1 MAKKIITAVTG
12 LALAAGITVTSTTT
26 AAAADYTVKEGDSL
40 WKISKE
46 QLGKGTRYKEIFEAN
61 KDTIKDPRLIH
72 VGQTLNI
79 PGKNV
84 VADSGIEDVSV
95 APAEI
100 TSGTESINSA
110 EGTAVTDDASIEGT
124 VESTD
129 APVAI
134 TPYTSFAGKW
144 VGMGYYVDGVPS
156 YEAGLPDMNG
166 GLRKL
171 PSQLKIEEDGS
182 FYITQLIDIA
192 GNLTET
198 ADGFVHTSPQGLYD
212 LNIKYDSGSD
222 TIRLSGTIRGKDT
235 DVIYMREPEI
245 PGIASK
251 VIGKWVC
258 VEGSNLLEDSLKPQD
273 YHIEF
278 HNLKKVQIEFLP
290 DFKAKVTYNP
300 DIVYETNYMV
310 EGNYI
315 RIPFVKD
322 QNIRLYIAVNPQ
334 GELTGLRLTSNL
346 DKIGN
351 TDGALFQRVVE
362 KTNSPLDDFI
372 IGEWKDTYCFDG
384 MYVVNS
390 KSMDKY
396 IMESKEGFTPDDFY
410 EDAVFCADGTG
421 YTIKNSGATDSFAYQ
436 INGDKVSLVFE
447 NGGVREMYYS
457 KDTGCLYT
465 SDREDPFPRTYIME
479 KIS

>member
-12 LALAAGITVTSTTT
+12 LALAAGITVTSTTS
-26 AAAADYTVKEGDSL
+26 AAAADYTVKEGDCL

-46 QLGKGTRYKEIFEAN
+46 QLGKGTRYKEIFEVN
-61 KDTIKDPRLIH
+61 KDTIKDPRLIR
-72 VGQTLNI
+72 VGQTLRI
-79 PGKNV
+79 PGKND
-84 VADSGIEDVSV
+84 VADSGIEGTSV
-95 APAEI
+95 AP
-100 TSGTESINSA
+100 GTGSINSA
-110 EGTAVTDDASIEGT
+110 EITEASSDASIDKTTEN
-124 VESTD
+124 TD
-129 APVAI
+129 APAVI
-134 TPYTSFAGKW
+134 TPYSSFAGKW

-156 YEAGLPDMNG
+156 YEAGLPDMQG
-166 GLRKL
+166 GLQSL
-171 PSQLKIEEDGS
+171 PSKLKIEEDGS
-182 FYITQLIDIA
+182 FSISQLIDIA
-192 GNLTET
+192 GHLTET
-198 ADGFVHTSPQGLYD
+198 AEGFVHTSPQGLYN
-212 LNIKYDSGSD
+212 LNFKYDSGSD
-222 TIRLSGTIRGKDT
+222 TIRLSGTIRGKNT

-258 VEGSNLLEDSLKPQD
+258 VEGSNLLEDSLKAQD

-300 DIVYETNYMV
+300 DIVFETNYMV

-346 DKIGN
+346 DEKGN

-362 KTNSPLDDFI
+362 KSETPLEDFI

-396 IMESKEGFTPDDFY
+396 IMESTEDFIPDDFY
-410 EDAVFCADGTG
+410 GDVVFCADGTG
-421 YTIKNSGATDSFAYQ
+421 YTIKTSGATDSFVYQ

-447 NGGVREMYYS
+447 NGGTREMNYS
-457 KDTGCLYT
+457 KDTGCLYI
-465 SDREDPFPRTYIME
+465 SDSEDPFPRTYIME
-479 KIS
+479 KVS